1 MEKKHEI
8 PDFVCNCCKNN
19 IVSGVIVICAVCEN
33 VILCPKCFSKG
44 SQFQDHK
51 ANHDYQIFSKKN
63 RLSIYHKQWNIDEEY
78 FLLEG
83 IRLKGLG
90 NWEGISNYLATKS
103 IEQCKKH
110 YQKIYLHSINFPNPN
125 SQPIPSNTERKKSNQ
140 PNSQKIQPI
149 EEEQQQQEQEEE
161 KSQSSMSDQKIQ
173 QQKKKKKKNS
183 SFDKTNFF
191 KEKKEFNQ
199 NICSKKPRKVNSFK
213 KQRKDKEKD
222 IINSSK
228 KVKKLKMHKK
238 KKVKKIKKLRKNKKH
253 QNTNFLK
260 TKNNHQYQKKLKPTE
275 IRSNPKNNPFENY
288 RHKLGKHT
296 FAELSG
302 YMPKRNEFEI
312 EYDNTCEILT
322 SNIGRGDHQI
332 PWTIKNNILRFYN
345 ERILERERRKKF
357 VISMGLLQPKSLQK
371 LNNSVQQDDYRN
383 YCMNNDDTVIKDSF
397 QLENIQSTRKRKIGQ
412 LQKTNEIGL
421 EIKKKTV
428 NNEKVF
434 SNKKEKEKGKGKGK
448 GKEREKEKEKEK
460 EKENDLEKEK
470 INKMIIENNNENK
483 MFKNINER
491 TEKDKSI
498 KTNGQE
504 KNKYQN
510 NDLIPMQNFPFH
522 SKCYEME
529 LEKKMKIFTRCFK
542 TQSEFQQIKNLLLP
556 EYKLRKEIS
565 KLMEWKLK
573 GINTFSK
580 GEEFELEKEKIKQK
594 KLKKKQNKLRKKIQ
608 KEKERLEKEKKE
620 RQEKKEKERLE
631 RERKERERKEIRLQ
645 RRETNPYRN
654 RITQLNKIQDQNKK
668 KGKEKEK
675 GKERRKEKGKEKG
688 KEREKELESRNNNDQ
703 KRVFKNQKKKKSNS
717 KQLTKKQKS
726 QRKKN
731 KKTFKQKTK
740 PKKKILKFKSKR
752 NKYQNKLTNPN
763 FLENSKLKSNKRNN
777 IIKKIKDNQISR
789 GNNNDDE
796 IEIKSG
802 RILIEEDQTELLP
815 WEKSICQEIDILPHR
830 FLEIKNKLSNQVEF
844 HSDPKKHQENVEI
857 IRQYCRKNSLN

>member
-33 VILCPKCFSKG
+33 VLLCPKCFSKG
-44 SQFQDHK
+44 SQFQEHK

-63 RLSIYHKQWNIDEEY
+63 KLSIYRKRWNIAEEY

-110 YQKIYLHSINFPNPN
+110 YQEIYLNSINFLNSNP
-125 SQPIPSNTERKKSNQ
+125 QPIPSNTERIKFNQ
-140 PNSQKIQPI
+140 STSQKIQPI
-149 EEEQQQQEQEEE
+149 EEEEKEKKGQEQEQTQ
-161 KSQSSMSDQKIQ
+161 KSQNSMVEQKIQ

-183 SFDKTNFF
+183 SFGKTTFF
-191 KEKKEFNQ
+191 KEKQEFNSS
-199 NICSKKPRKVNSFK
+199 ICSKKPKKEGKFK
-213 KQRKDKEKD
+213 KRRKYKEKD
-222 IINSSK
+222 MIKSHK
-228 KVKKLKMHKK
+228 KVKKFKRHKK
-238 KKVKKIKKLRKNKKH
+238 KKVKKITKLRKNKKH

-260 TKNNHQYQKKLKPTE
+260 TKNNNQYQKKMKLTE
-275 IRSNPKNNPFENY
+275 IRSNPKNNPFTNY

-322 SNIGRGDHQI
+322 LNIGRGDHQI
-332 PWTIKNNILRFYN
+332 PWAIKNNILRFYN

-371 LNNSVQQDDYRN
+371 MNPCFQQDDYN
-383 YCMNNDDTVIKDSF
+383 NHLNNDDIVIKDSF
-397 QLENIQSTRKRKIGQ
+397 QLENLQSTRKRKIEQ

-421 EIKKKTV
+421 EIKKNPT
-428 NNEKVF
+428 NNKGVL
-434 SNKKEKEKGKGKGK
+434 SNKKEEEKGK
-448 GKEREKEKEKEK
+448 EK
-460 EKENDLEKEK
+460 DTEK
-470 INKMIIENNNENK
+470 INRMIIENDNENK
-483 MFKNINER
+483 MLKIINER
-491 TEKDKSI
+491 IEKDRFT
-498 KTNGQE
+498 KTNGKE
-504 KNKYQN
+504 KNKYQSN
-510 NDLIPMQNFPFH
+510 HLIPIQNFPFH
-522 SKCYEME
+522 SNRYERE

-542 TQSEFQQIKNLLLP
+542 TQSEFQQIKSILLP

-573 GINTFSK
+573 GINTFTK
-580 GEEFELEKEKIKQK
+580 GEEFELEKEKMKQK
-594 KLKKKQNKLRKKIQ
+594 KLKKKQNKLRKKIK
-608 KEKERLEKEKKE
+608 KEKEKQEREKKE

-631 RERKERERKEIRLQ
+631 RERQERERKEKRLQ

-654 RITQLNKIQDQNKK
+654 RITQLNKIQYQHNK

-675 GKERRKEKGKEKG
+675 EKENEKGREREYGKEREKG
-688 KEREKELESRNNNDQ
+688 KERERGEEREKGKERKKNNDQ
-703 KRVFKNQKKKKSNS
+703 KRVFKNQKKKKSYS
-717 KQLTKKQKS
+717 KPLTKKQNS

-731 KKTFKQKTK
+731 QKPSKQKTK

-752 NKYQNKLTNPN
+752 NQSQNERTNHN
-763 FLENSKLKSNKRNN
+763 LLKNSKLKSNKNN
-777 IIKKIKDNQISR
+777 IFQKIKDNQIPR
-789 GNNNDDE
+789 GNNNEDDDNSDE

-815 WEKSICQEIDILPHR
+815 WEKNICQEIDILPHR

-857 IRQYCRKNSLN
+857 IRQFCRKNSLN